1 MSNWFSVNE
10 GLNQMKFSDFVVRE
24 AIVTDLDPDA
34 SKEEI
39 IRRLCEALCE
49 AGALS
54 REHLDDIVRA
64 LIKREE
70 LGTTGIGMGVA
81 VPHTKHPS
89 VDKLVATVGISPEGV
104 DFDALDG
111 EKVHALFLLVSPTDL
126 PGDHLR
132 ALEYITRQLH
142 NPTFARFLKQA
153 KTPDD
158 VWVLLEEADAGKYA
172 SH

>member
-1 MSNWFSVNE
+1 MVFCDE

-24 AIVTDLDPDA
+24 AIVTDLDA
-34 SKEEI
+34 YATKEQI
-39 IRRLCEALCE
+39 IRQLCESLCK
-49 AGALS
+49 AGALN
-54 REHLDDIVRA
+54 REHLEDIVRA

-89 VDKLVATVGISPEGV
+89 VERLVATVGISPDGV

-142 NPTFARFLKQA
+142 NQTFSRFLKQS
-153 KTPDD
+153 KTPED
-158 VWVLLEEADAGKYA
+158 VMVLLDEADNGKYVG
-172 SH
+172 H